1 MLFFFVQDK
10 PPVQNELLVVQEQV
24 EIDLIDFLDPFF
36 GAGKGAAD
44 ELLIDLECE
53 KPLIDLETD
62 MAELEEFRFQS
73 HLNKE

>member
-1 MLFFFVQDK
+1 MLFFFIQTGQDELLGVQDQDK
-10 PPVQNELLVVQEQV
+10 M
-24 EIDLIDFLDPFF
+24 DLINFSGNVP